1 MAEISEELRLGEV
14 VLNVGH
20 LKEMAGFYQEV
31 IGLKLLEENER
42 MVRLGVSGSDEALLV
57 LKKIDNAVVPEVPRI
72 GLFHTAF
79 LLPTRESLADVL
91 LHLAKSGYPIDGAGD
106 HAYSEALYLHDIEG
120 NGIEIYADRPK
131 AEWMRDGDGNLP
143 MVTEQVDVDSL
154 LQIATDEPFTG
165 MPNGTIIGH
174 VHLQVADAD
183 KAEQFYKEVLGMNLT
198 TAIPSARF
206 FAAGDYHHH
215 IGSNVWAGRNLE
227 LLQENETGL
236 AWFTII
242 TPDKDAIITN
252 LIEQGYDVKR
262 LENTISVTD
271 SNGIKI
277 QLQIKKNCLKRKTSL
292 NSFLMR

>member
-1 MAEISEELRLGEV
+1 MVEISEKLRLGEV

-31 IGLKLLEENER
+31 IGLTLLEENER
-42 MVRLGVSGSDEALLV
+42 MARLGVSGSDEALLV
-57 LKKIDNAVVPEVPRI
+57 LKKISHAVVPEVPRI

-91 LHLAKSGYPIDGAGD
+91 THLAKSGYPIDGAGD

-131 AEWMRDGDGNLP
+131 NEWMHDGDGNLP
-143 MVTEQVDVDSL
+143 MVTEQVDVDGL
-154 LQIATDEPFTG
+154 LQIASGKPFSG
-165 MPNGTIIGH
+165 MPSGTIIGH

-183 KAEQFYKEVLGMNLT
+183 KAEAFYKEALGMNLT
-198 TAIPSARF
+198 TSIPSARF

-215 IGSNVWAGRNLE
+215 IGSNMWAGRQLE
-227 LLQENETGL
+227 NRQENEVGL

-242 TPDKDAIITN
+242 TPDKEAITAN
-252 LIEQGYDVKR
+252 LEQQGYEVKR
-262 LENTISVTD
+262 FENTISVTD

-277 QLQIKKNCLKRKTSL
+277 HFK
-292 NSFLMR
+292 

>member
-72 GLFHTAF
+72 CLFHTAF
-79 LLPTRESLADVL
+79 LLPTRKSLADVL

-183 KAEQFYKEVLGMNLT
+183 KAEQFYKEALGMKLT

-242 TPDKDAIITN
+242 TPDKDAIITT
-252 LIEQGYDVKR
+252 LEEQGYDVKR
-262 LENTISVTD
+262 FESTISVTD

-277 QLQIKKNCLKRKTSL
+277 YFK
-292 NSFLMR
+292 

>member
-252 LIEQGYDVKR
+252 LIEQGYYVKR

-277 QLQIKKNCLKRKTSL
+277 HFK
-292 NSFLMR
+292 

>member
-183 KAEQFYKEVLGMNLT
+183 KAEQFYKETLGMKLT

-242 TPDKDAIITN
+242 TPDKDAIITT
-252 LIEQGYDVKR
+252 LEEQGYDVKR
-262 LENTISVTD
+262 FESTISVTD

-277 QLQIKKNCLKRKTSL
+277 HFK
-292 NSFLMR
+292 

>member
-1 MAEISEELRLGEV
+1 MAEISKELRLGEV

-20 LKEMAGFYQEV
+20 LKEMADFYQEV

-131 AEWMRDGDGNLP
+131 AEWMHDGDGNLP

-277 QLQIKKNCLKRKTSL
+277 HFK
-292 NSFLMR
+292 

>member
-42 MVRLGVSGSDEALLV
+42 MVRLGVSWSDEALLV

-277 QLQIKKNCLKRKTSL
+277 HFK
-292 NSFLMR
+292 

>member
-31 IGLKLLEENER
+31 IGLKLFEENER

-183 KAEQFYKEVLGMNLT
+183 KAEQFYKEALGMKLT

-242 TPDKDAIITN
+242 TPDKDAIITT
-252 LIEQGYDVKR
+252 LEEQGYDVKR
-262 LENTISVTD
+262 FESTISVTD

-277 QLQIKKNCLKRKTSL
+277 HFK
-292 NSFLMR
+292 

>member
-183 KAEQFYKEVLGMNLT
+183 KAEQFYKEALGMKLT

-242 TPDKDAIITN
+242 TPDKDAIITT
-252 LIEQGYDVKR
+252 LEEQGYDVKR
-262 LENTISVTD
+262 FESTISATD

-277 QLQIKKNCLKRKTSL
+277 HFK
-292 NSFLMR
+292 

>member
-120 NGIEIYADRPK
+120 NGIEINADRPK

-277 QLQIKKNCLKRKTSL
+277 HFK
-292 NSFLMR
+292 

>member
-79 LLPTRESLADVL
+79 LLPTRKSLADVL

-131 AEWMRDGDGNLP
+131 AEWMRDSDGNLP

-183 KAEQFYKEVLGMNLT
+183 KAEQFYKEALGMKLT

-242 TPDKDAIITN
+242 TPDKDAIITT
-252 LIEQGYDVKR
+252 LEEQGYDVKR
-262 LENTISVTD
+262 FESTISVTD

-277 QLQIKKNCLKRKTSL
+277 HFK
-292 NSFLMR
+292 

>member
-1 MAEISEELRLGEV
+1 MVEISEDLRLGEV
-14 VLNVGH
+14 VLNVGN

-154 LQIATDEPFTG
+154 LQIATGEPFTG
-165 MPNGTIIGH
+165 MANGTIIGH

-183 KAEQFYKEVLGMNLT
+183 KAEQFYKEALRMNLT
-198 TAIPSARF
+198 TAIPTARF

-227 LLQENETGL
+227 NRGENETGL
-236 AWFTII
+236 GWFTII
-242 TPDKDAIITN
+242 TPDKEAITAN
-252 LIEQGYDVKR
+252 LEQQGYDVKQI
-262 LENTISVTD
+262 ENTISVTD

-277 QLQIKKNCLKRKTSL
+277 HFK
-292 NSFLMR
+292 

>member
-91 LHLAKSGYPIDGAGD
+91 LHLAKSGYPIDGAED

-183 KAEQFYKEVLGMNLT
+183 KAEQFYKEALGMKLT

-242 TPDKDAIITN
+242 TPDKDAIITT
-252 LIEQGYDVKR
+252 LEEQGYDVKR
-262 LENTISVTD
+262 FESTISVTD

-277 QLQIKKNCLKRKTSL
+277 HFK
-292 NSFLMR
+292 

>member
-236 AWFTII
+236 VWFTII

-277 QLQIKKNCLKRKTSL
+277 HFK
-292 NSFLMR
+292 

>member
-206 FAAGDYHHH
+206 LRLV
-215 IGSNVWAGRNLE
+215 II
-227 LLQENETGL
+227 
-236 AWFTII
+236 II
-242 TPDKDAIITN
+242 TSVQTSGQVATWNFCKKMKRDSLGLQLLL
-252 LIEQGYDVKR
+252 LIKMQ
-262 LENTISVTD
+262 
-271 SNGIKI
+271 
-277 QLQIKKNCLKRKTSL
+277 
-292 NSFLMR
+292 

>member
-1 MAEISEELRLGEV
+1 MGAISEKLRLGEV

-31 IGLKLLEENER
+31 IGLTLLEENER
-42 MVRLGVSGSDEALLV
+42 MARLGVSGSDEALLV
-57 LKKIDNAVVPEVPRI
+57 LKKIDHAVVPEVPRI

-91 LHLAKSGYPIDGAGD
+91 THLAKSGYPIDGAGD

-131 AEWMRDGDGNLP
+131 NEWMRDGEGNLP
-143 MVTEQVDVDSL
+143 MVTEQVDVDGL
-154 LQIATDEPFTG
+154 LQMATGKPFTG
-165 MPNGTIIGH
+165 MPSGTIIGH

-183 KAEQFYKEVLGMNLT
+183 KAEEFYKEALGMNLT

-227 LLQENETGL
+227 NRHENEVGL

-242 TPDKDAIITN
+242 TPDKEVITAN
-252 LIEQGYDVKR
+252 LEQQGYEVKR
-262 LENTISVTD
+262 FENTISVTD

-277 QLQIKKNCLKRKTSL
+277 HFK
-292 NSFLMR
+292 

>member
-183 KAEQFYKEVLGMNLT
+183 KAEQFFKEVLGMNLT

-215 IGSNVWAGRNLE
+215 IGSNAWAGRNLE

-277 QLQIKKNCLKRKTSL
+277 HFK
-292 NSFLMR
+292 

>member
-262 LENTISVTD
+262 LENTIFVTD

-277 QLQIKKNCLKRKTSL
+277 HFK
-292 NSFLMR
+292 

>member
-131 AEWMRDGDGNLP
+131 AEWMRDSDGNLP

-183 KAEQFYKEVLGMNLT
+183 KAEQFYKEALGMKLT

-242 TPDKDAIITN
+242 TPDKDAIITT
-252 LIEQGYDVKR
+252 LEEQGYDVKR
-262 LENTISVTD
+262 FESTISVTD

-277 QLQIKKNCLKRKTSL
+277 QFK
-292 NSFLMR
+292 

>member
-131 AEWMRDGDGNLP
+131 AEWMRDGGGNLP

-183 KAEQFYKEVLGMNLT
+183 KAEQFYKEALGMKLT

-242 TPDKDAIITN
+242 TPDKDAIITT
-252 LIEQGYDVKR
+252 LEEQGYDVKR
-262 LENTISVTD
+262 FESTISVTD

-277 QLQIKKNCLKRKTSL
+277 HFK
-292 NSFLMR
+292 

>member
-1 MAEISEELRLGEV
+1 MVEISEELRLGEV

-42 MVRLGVSGSDEALLV
+42 MVRLGVNGSDEALLV

-183 KAEQFYKEVLGMNLT
+183 KAEQFYKEALGMNLT
-198 TAIPSARF
+198 TAIPTARF

-227 LLQENETGL
+227 NRGENETGL
-236 AWFTII
+236 GWFTII
-242 TPDKDAIITN
+242 TPDKEAITAN
-252 LIEQGYDVKR
+252 LEQQGYDVKR
-262 LENTISVTD
+262 IENTISVTD

-277 QLQIKKNCLKRKTSL
+277 HFK
-292 NSFLMR
+292 

>member
-131 AEWMRDGDGNLP
+131 AEWMPDGDGNLP

-277 QLQIKKNCLKRKTSL
+277 HFK
-292 NSFLMR
+292 

>member
-1 MAEISEELRLGEV
+1 MVEISEKLRLGEV

-31 IGLKLLEENER
+31 IGLTLLEENER
-42 MVRLGVSGSDEALLV
+42 MARLGVSGSDEALLV
-57 LKKIDNAVVPEVPRI
+57 LKKIDHAVVPEVPRI

-91 LHLAKSGYPIDGAGD
+91 THLAKSGYPIDGAGD

-131 AEWMRDGDGNLP
+131 NEWMRDGEGNLP
-143 MVTEQVDVDSL
+143 MVTEQVDVDGL
-154 LQIATDEPFTG
+154 IQIATGKPFSG

-183 KAEQFYKEVLGMNLT
+183 KAEEFYKEALGMNLT

-215 IGSNVWAGRNLE
+215 IGSNVWAGRHLE
-227 LLQENETGL
+227 NRHENEVGL

-242 TPDKDAIITN
+242 TPDKEVITAN
-252 LIEQGYDVKR
+252 LEQQGYEVKR
-262 LENTISVTD
+262 FENTISVTD

-277 QLQIKKNCLKRKTSL
+277 HFK
-292 NSFLMR
+292 

>member
-79 LLPTRESLADVL
+79 LLPTRKSLADVL

-183 KAEQFYKEVLGMNLT
+183 KAEQFYKEALGMKLT

-242 TPDKDAIITN
+242 TPDKDAIITT
-252 LIEQGYDVKR
+252 LEEQGYDVKR
-262 LENTISVTD
+262 FESTISVTD

-277 QLQIKKNCLKRKTSL
+277 YFK
-292 NSFLMR
+292 

>member
-1 MAEISEELRLGEV
+1 MVKISEKLRLGEV

-31 IGLKLLEENER
+31 IGLTLMEENDQF
-42 MVRLGVSGSDEALLV
+42 VRLGVRGSDEALLV

-91 LHLAKSGYPIDGAGD
+91 VHLAQSGYPIDGAGD

-131 AEWMRDGDGNLP
+131 KSWIRDGEGNLP
-143 MVTEQVDVDSL
+143 MVTEQVDVDDL
-154 LQIATDEPFTG
+154 LKNATGKAFTG

-174 VHLQVADAD
+174 VHLQVSDAD
-183 KAEQFYKEVLGMNLT
+183 KAEQFYKEALGMNLT

-215 IGSNVWAGRNLE
+215 IGSNVWAGRHINNR
-227 LLQENETGL
+227 QENEVGL

-242 TPDKDAIITN
+242 TPDKEIITTH
-252 LIEQGYDVKR
+252 LKQQGYEVKYVG
-262 LENTISVTD
+262 NTISVID
-271 SNGIKI
+271 SNGIMIHFK
-277 QLQIKKNCLKRKTSL
+277 
-292 NSFLMR
+292 

>member
-57 LKKIDNAVVPEVPRI
+57 LKKIDNAVVPKVPRI

-131 AEWMRDGDGNLP
+131 AEWMRDSDGNLP

-183 KAEQFYKEVLGMNLT
+183 KAEQFYKEALGMKLT

-206 FAAGDYHHH
+206 FADGDYHHH

-242 TPDKDAIITN
+242 TPDKDAIITT
-252 LIEQGYDVKR
+252 LEEQGYDVKR
-262 LENTISVTD
+262 FESTISVTD

-277 QLQIKKNCLKRKTSL
+277 HFK
-292 NSFLMR
+292 

>member
-183 KAEQFYKEVLGMNLT
+183 KAEQFYKEALGMKLT

-215 IGSNVWAGRNLE
+215 IGSNVWTGRNLE

-242 TPDKDAIITN
+242 TPDKDAIITT
-252 LIEQGYDVKR
+252 LEEQGYDVKR
-262 LENTISVTD
+262 FESTISVTD

-277 QLQIKKNCLKRKTSL
+277 HFK
-292 NSFLMR
+292 

>member
-1 MAEISEELRLGEV
+1 MVEISEDLRLGEV

-31 IGLKLLEENER
+31 IGLKLLEGNER

-131 AEWMRDGDGNLP
+131 AEWMRDGAGNLP

-154 LQIATDEPFTG
+154 LQIATDEPFMG

-183 KAEQFYKEVLGMNLT
+183 KAEQFYKAALGMNLT
-198 TAIPSARF
+198 TAIPTARF

-227 LLQENETGL
+227 NRGENETGL
-236 AWFTII
+236 GWFTII
-242 TPDKDAIITN
+242 TPDKEAITAN
-252 LIEQGYDVKR
+252 LEQQGYDVKR
-262 LENTISVTD
+262 IENTISVTD

-277 QLQIKKNCLKRKTSL
+277 HFK
-292 NSFLMR
+292 

>member
-106 HAYSEALYLHDIEG
+106 HAYSEALYLHDIEN

-277 QLQIKKNCLKRKTSL
+277 HFK
-292 NSFLMR
+292 

>member
-20 LKEMAGFYQEV
+20 LKEMADFYQEV

-79 LLPTRESLADVL
+79 LLPTRESLEDVL

-277 QLQIKKNCLKRKTSL
+277 HFK
-292 NSFLMR
+292 

>member
-31 IGLKLLEENER
+31 IGLKLLEENEG
-42 MVRLGVSGSDEALLV
+42 MVRLGESGSDEALLV

-183 KAEQFYKEVLGMNLT
+183 KAEQFYKEALGMKLT

-242 TPDKDAIITN
+242 TPDKDAIITT
-252 LIEQGYDVKR
+252 LEEQGYDVKR
-262 LENTISVTD
+262 FESTISVTD

-277 QLQIKKNCLKRKTSL
+277 HFK
-292 NSFLMR
+292 

>member
-57 LKKIDNAVVPEVPRI
+57 LKKIDNAVVLEVPRI

-277 QLQIKKNCLKRKTSL
+277 HFK
-292 NSFLMR
+292 

>member
-183 KAEQFYKEVLGMNLT
+183 KAEQFYKEALGMKLT

-242 TPDKDAIITN
+242 TPDKDAIITT
-252 LIEQGYDVKR
+252 LEEQGYDVKR
-262 LENTISVTD
+262 FESTISVTD
-271 SNGIKI
+271 SKGIKI
-277 QLQIKKNCLKRKTSL
+277 HFK
-292 NSFLMR
+292 